1 MGILYITAHMHTRVY
16 LQAYV
21 HALTHSCMLLYGLFS
36 IFYFHFCIET
46 ISSLNAW
53 PRPRSVRSTVVSF
66 LTTFWDPCALSK
78 GLVQVPITLRTTVVG
93 LCYKVPQAG
102 PCGLFSSQ
110 PNVGPLQ
117 AAPTLGLSQ
126 AHGTEKNGLMA
137 PSGFAEWHYL
147 GISSC
152 LRPQLAI
159 RPQKKDPKNTENSKE
174 GRPQRKG
181 KLATIPWGL

>member
-1 MGILYITAHMHTRVY
+1 M
-16 LQAYV
+16 
-21 HALTHSCMLLYGLFS
+21 
-36 IFYFHFCIET
+36 
-46 ISSLNAW
+46 
-53 PRPRSVRSTVVSF
+53 VSF
-66 LTTFWDPCALSK
+66 LTTFWGPCALSK

-126 AHGTEKNGLMA
+126 AHGTEKDGLMA

-159 RPQKKDPKNTENSKE
+159 HPQKKDPKNTQ
-174 GRPQRKG
+174 RTLRKG
-181 KLATIPWGL
+181 GLKERVNWLQFPGGYKGVFLA